1 MRLWF
6 VPMACHE
13 GTMKAQLQAL
23 QLEAPE
29 CVLIARRIQ
38 RLGFSSPEKLRT
50 HFESFGEVKSVHV
63 SHSLVKSR
71 RDSNTFWRQRPAA
84 LGFVVMSAASAA
96 ARILAEGP
104 EHTVED
110 VKVTVQAFRRNSDVA
125 EEGGDD
131 ADQASQPGQSTSSA
145 DTGAAVAHT
154 GHSQG
159 ERSSEGQDSPV
170 CPFCGST
177 IAVQL
182 GMAVCQVCRRGVVDH
197 GSWGHGGWGHGGW
210 GAPPPPLP
218 PHHGPCF
225 AGYQLPAKRPRMES
239 DQVQYWV

>member
-1 MRLWF
+1 
-6 VPMACHE
+6 
-13 GTMKAQLQAL
+13 MKAQLQAL

-71 RDSNTFWRQRPAA
+71 LATRDCERDSNTFWRQRPAA

-96 ARILAEGP
+96 AQILAEGP

-110 VKVTVQAFRRNSDVA
+110 VKVTVQAFRRNSDVS
-125 EEGGDD
+125 EEGDDGDG
-131 ADQASQPGQSTSSA
+131 ADEEASKPRQSTSSA
-145 DTGAAVAHT
+145 DTGAVVAHT
-154 GHSQG
+154 DRGKR
-159 ERSSEGQDSPV
+159 ERTAEDSPV

-182 GMAVCQVCRRGVVDH
+182 GIAVCQVCRRGFVDP
-197 GSWGHGGWGHGGW
+197 GGWSHGGWGHGGW

-218 PHHGPCF
+218 PHHGPCY
-225 AGYQLPAKRPRMES
+225 AGHPMPDKRPRMES
-239 DQVQYWV
+239 DRVYAWV